1 MFEYLYNHPGIVMGV
16 LIAGVGVAVW
26 LYPQLMSGYYQV
38 SPENRDRIDWRGLR
52 RYLSIG
58 FVVLGALLTTLD
70 LVIRNDGVSHAVRL
84 SVAFIG
90 VIGLIGTAHRFD
102 RNKR

>member
-1 MFEYLYNHPGIVMGV
+1 MFEYLSNHPGIVMGV

-38 SPENRDRIDWRGLR
+38 SPENRDRIDWRGVR

-58 FVVLGALLTTLD
+58 FIALGALLAALD
-70 LVIRNDGVSHAVRL
+70 LVIRNEGISYTVRL
-84 SVAFIG
+84 IVAFMG
-90 VIGLIGTAHRFD
+90 VIGLIGTAQRFN
-102 RNKR
+102 RKKR